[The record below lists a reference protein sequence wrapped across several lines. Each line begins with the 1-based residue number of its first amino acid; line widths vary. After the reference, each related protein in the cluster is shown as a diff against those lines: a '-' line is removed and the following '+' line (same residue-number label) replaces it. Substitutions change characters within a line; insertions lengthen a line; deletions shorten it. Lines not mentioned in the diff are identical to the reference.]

1 MTPRDGIKATGERPG
16 EQAGSTCPGAMQRSA
31 AAATGTGF
39 EMRGWRPWRRPGPL
53 SPARPCPSLPAPAKW
68 IPRTP
73 RSIFKMNTEK
83 HSKYPSPLLQLI
95 QLTVMATSPLPPRAC
110 NACA

>member
-53 SPARPCPSLPAPAKW
+53 SPARPCPSLPVPA
-68 IPRTP
+68 RASQMDT
-73 RSIFKMNTEK
+73 S
-83 HSKYPSPLLQLI
+83 YPTQYF
-95 QLTVMATSPLPPRAC
+95 QDEYRKAQ
-110 NACA
+110 